1 MDTILISIYAALF
14 TITSIFLLIYFKR
27 LRSINL
33 EYMKLKRTFEDIVFS
48 FNGDLKKIEE
58 KIHELM
64 KKVDTEDAL
73 FVELR
78 GKVEDLLSY
87 KEKIAADIERLKGEI
102 EKVSAKHSEIDE
114 KIEDLRRTT
123 SDRKLRFYEER
134 PSENLQPKLVGENR
148 ALASLTATELKV
160 LEILAEEG
168 EKTVP
173 EIKERIGLTREHT
186 ARLMKSLY
194 ERGYVERRTNTI
206 PFVYRLAREMEE
218 IIRKKE

>member
-33 EYMKLKRTFEDIVFS
+33 EYMKLKKTFEDIVFS

-73 FVELR
+73 FVELM
-78 GKVEDLLSY
+78 GKVEDLFSY

-102 EKVSAKHSEIDE
+102 EKVSAKHSELDE
-114 KIEDLRRTT
+114 KIEDLRKTT

>member
-33 EYMKLKRTFEDIVFS
+33 EYMKLKRTFEDIIFS